1 MNSSDLFPDMLH
13 ISEDAG
19 VINALITLHVEC
31 TKPNF
36 ILNVQKQIYVLFCAV
51 YDDTHLLKTREML
64 HYLKDVKVSR

>member
-19 VINALITLHVEC
+19 VIKALITLRWLHK
-31 TKPNF
+31 TKF
-36 ILNVQKQIYVLFCAV
+36 HIKRSKQIYVLFCAV
-51 YDDTHLLKTREML
+51 YDDTHLLKTREKL